1 MVQIIDI
8 GNSCSEAKMGR
19 LSKEHLILLLVLPM
33 VTEATGFNQ
42 DYTDYNDRII
52 INPGTEPLDYAAI
65 YEGVFSYENIIIMQI
80 QNLITFACTALA
92 WALIQ
97 AIFPPRLASRVKR
110 EGEEVNV
117 DNDNAR
123 MFSDIDI
130 AALIHTVGDAVEK
143 YSSKA

>member
-1 MVQIIDI
+1 MGSLSPRPAGTSTILADSGPDNI
-8 GNSCSEAKMGR
+8 GNSCSAKMGR

-130 AALIHTVGDAVEK
+130 
-143 YSSKA
+143 

>member
-1 MVQIIDI
+1 
-8 GNSCSEAKMGR
+8 MGR

-52 INPGTEPLDYAAI
+52 INPGKEPLDYAAI

>member
-1 MVQIIDI
+1 
-8 GNSCSEAKMGR
+8 MGR
-19 LSKEHLILLLVLPM
+19 LCGVLLALLPLLT
-33 VTEATGFNQ
+33 VASPSFNE
-42 DYTDYNDRII
+42 DYSDYNDRIV
-52 INPGTEPLDYAAI
+52 INPGTDPLDYAAI

>member
-1 MVQIIDI
+1 M
-8 GNSCSEAKMGR
+8 AKV
-19 LSKEHLILLLVLPM
+19 HLLVLLVLPIL
-33 VTEATGFNQ
+33 VEASFQDQ
-42 DYTDYNDRII
+42 DYADYNDRII

-65 YEGVFSYENIIIMQI
+65 YEGIFSYENIIIMQI
-80 QNLITFACTALA
+80 QNLFTFVVTALA
-92 WALIQ
+92 WALVQ
-97 AIFPPRLASRVKR
+97 VTFPPRLASRVKR